1 MKITKLYFKHNCNA
15 YAIGDKNGPCILIDP
30 GYNKNGI
37 LDKYLSRN
45 YASVELVLLT
55 HGHYDHFSGLRNLKN
70 VENMQIVIHQDDAEK
85 LDDPRTNC
93 STFDNDEIIL
103 QANPHLVH
111 DGETIK
117 SLGLTIIVIHTPFHT
132 SGSVCF
138 YIPELRALFSG
149 DTLFHLSIG
158 RSDLP
163 TSSARNIQTSLD
175 KLKKLPPDTIVYPG
189 HGETTTIKNELL
201 FNEYMKK

>member
-15 YAIGDKNGPCILIDP
+15 YVIGEKNGACILIDP
-30 GYNKNGI
+30 GYNKNGV
-37 LDKYLSRN
+37 LDKYIYRN
-45 YASVELVLLT
+45 YSNVSLVLLT

-70 VENMQIVIHQDDAEK
+70 AENMQIIIHQDDVEK
-85 LDDPRTNC
+85 LDNPRTNC
-93 STFDNDEIIL
+93 SIFDSDEIIL

-117 SLGLTIIVIHTPFHT
+117 FLGLTIIVIHTPFHT
-132 SGSVCF
+132 SGSVCY

-158 RSDLP
+158 RCDLP
-163 TSSARNIQTSLD
+163 TSSVRSIQSSLD
-175 KLKKLPPDTIVYPG
+175 KLKQLPLNTVVYPG

-201 FNEYMKK
+201 FNEYLKK